1 MPHACHL
8 GDIIYNSVMIDDI
21 FKTGIYW
28 TDLKLD
34 TKSILKTCISYSKKH
49 NSVKVSNRGGY
60 QSNDLLTDSGYSKI
74 FTSILHHAE
83 EYNKL
88 LGYKNNRTI
97 NVAWFNIN
105 SYKDYNVEHSHPGCT
120 MSGVFYVS
128 TPKDCGDIQFLAP
141 NYNELELNNSADSML
156 TPYTFRTYTMPAIEN
171 RLYIFPNTL
180 RHAVLP
186 NMNKEEKRVSIS
198 FNLQ

>member
-1 MPHACHL
+1 VPIL
-8 GDIIYNSVMIDDI
+8 YNSDMSNVIEDI
-21 FKTGIYW
+21 FKTGIYLV
-28 TDLKLD
+28 DLKLD
-34 TKSILKTCISYSKKH
+34 TKSILETCLSYSKIH
-49 NSVKVSNRGGY
+49 EGVEVSNFGGY
-60 QSNDLLTDSGYSKI
+60 QSNDVSTHGDYSEVI
-74 FTSILHHAE
+74 TSILHHGK
-83 EYNKL
+83 EYNKIL
-88 LGYKNNRTI
+88 KYNNDRTLED
-97 NVAWFNIN
+97 VWFNIN

-180 RHAVLP
+180 RHLVLP